1 MWDRARQERLRRE
14 ATAWLTVRT
23 HDGATPVSREELG
36 DFRFDGEAF
45 ALLDRQRGIRSPA
58 GWDAALS
65 IMTVWRPDGA
75 QRPYEDG
82 DGSDGLIR
90 YMWRGDDPDH
100 PENRALRSAM
110 NAEVPLI
117 WFYGVGPGWFE
128 PRFPVFLLDEEVER
142 RRFVLDLDVARGL
155 ITPGSVVEEQLRRYI
170 VRETRQRMHQ
180 PVFRA
185 QVMRA
190 YGIRCAVCALGHAEL
205 LDAAHIV
212 PDRHEAGIASVRNGL
227 SLCKIHHAA
236 YDNGILGIRPDL
248 VVQIRA
254 DLLDEIDGPMLRH
267 GLQDRHGQKLMTI
280 PRSRRE
286 QPDRELLEQ
295 QYLVFRAS

>member
-1 MWDRARQERLRRE
+1 MWDPARQERLRRE
-14 ATAWLTVRT
+14 AAAWLTVRT

-170 VRETRQRMHQ
+170 VRETRQRLHQ